1 MPYRILTA
9 MKEKTKSKRDIHK
22 QLERIEKIFYSIP
35 NYEQKPFI
43 DQMTLASA
51 IADQYHE
58 NINYYLGDYNLND
71 SNEFYRRY
79 DLQIPKE
86 IYAKYSS
93 GYLDYLIQK
102 MGKQL

>member
-1 MPYRILTA
+1 
-9 MKEKTKSKRDIHK
+9 
-22 QLERIEKIFYSIP
+22 
-35 NYEQKPFI
+35 
-43 DQMTLASA
+43 MTLASA

-58 NINYYLGDYNLND
+58 NINYYLGGYNLND
-71 SNEFYRRY
+71 SKEFYRRY